1 MSFNE
6 KIVKARAKE
15 FELTEAEVREVGKRM
30 ANFIKKEA
38 EKTGGEITPIIVLKS
53 FFILNEVKK
62 KRYNNSAKALAL
74 LKNKNVIIEKYADE
88 IIDLHILKGWGSRR
102 IAKYLKEKHNKDI
115 SYSSIYKFLKEFLK
129 AYKEEQGI

>member
-6 KIVKARAKE
+6 KIVKTRAKE
-15 FELTEAEVREVGKRM
+15 WGMTEQEVREVGKRM

-38 EKTGGEITPIIVLKS
+38 QKTGGEITPIIVLKS
-53 FFILNEVKK
+53 FFILDEVKN

-74 LKNKNVIIEKYADE
+74 LKNKNVVIEKYADE

-102 IAKYLKEKHNKDI
+102 IAKYIKEKHNKDI
-115 SYSSIYKFLKEFLK
+115 SYSSIYKFLKT
-129 AYKEEQGI
+129 YKKEQEI

>member
-6 KIVKARAKE
+6 KIIKARAKE
-15 FELTEAEVREVGKRM
+15 WGMTEKEVREIGKRM

-38 EKTGGEITPIIVLKS
+38 EKTGEITPIIVLKS

-74 LKNKNVIIEKYADE
+74 LKNKNVVVEKYADE
-88 IIDLHILKGWGSRR
+88 IIDLHMLKGWGSRR
-102 IAKYLKEKHNKDI
+102 IAKYIKEKHNKDI
-115 SYSSIYKFLKEFLK
+115 SYSTIYKFLKT
-129 AYKEEQGI
+129 YKEQEEV

>member
-15 FELTEAEVREVGKRM
+15 WGMTEQEVREVGKRI
-30 ANFIKKEA
+30 ANFIRKEA

-62 KRYNNSAKALAL
+62 KRYNNNAKALAL
-74 LKNKNVIIEKYADE
+74 LKNKNVVIEKYADE
-88 IIDLHILKGWGSRR
+88 IIDLHMLKGWGSRR
-102 IAKYLKEKHNKDI
+102 IAKYIREKHNKDI
-115 SYSSIYKFLKEFLK
+115 SYSTIYKFLRD
-129 AYKEEQGI
+129 YKKGQDNG